1 MHLVQKSKQVFSILL
16 MVLFCACLL
25 IALAAP
31 AQAAEIL
38 PEDTYIAQSRGGVC
52 TLASSTMLVRSTVNA
67 GEIRLSAYAEGVK
80 PAYLTVKTNPVE
92 VENGMSEYL
101 PQLTLKPCLDRGAT
115 PTTPSYTEHFAG
127 VDIASAT
134 AGYDEA
140 HASNSFDDN
149 ELSEWKNDGRLSTA
163 WITYRLS
170 RKAVV
175 SDICLKLTGWRLRS
189 YPLEIYAGIIKA
201 QFSPFAKLPSVSML
215 KRGFTTCR
223 HYVPMQR
230 GISEAF
236 SVAKQGGALVYRL
249 FQTMSEFHKAFV
261 AKNVLG
267 EPDEMDEYSFLV
279 RALDTLPLCIANTG
293 VASSVFGTILPIIL
307 ASGVECDPREI
318 FQYRAERGR
327 RYLREFAGVD
337 DDASIDVLRLCLR
350 EAIVRC
356 PSRLLPYIS
365 CGEQLSMLIR
375 DCVDEIVEALIRNYN
390 GTTCQPFT
398 DMILV
403 FN

>member
-1 MHLVQKSKQVFSILL
+1 MGNEKRNGIKRRNDASPVRKAF
-16 MVLFCACLL
+16 VLFTMGQLCPE
-25 IALAAP
+25 ALGLAF
-31 AQAAEIL
+31 EGRL
-38 PEDTYIAQSRGGVC
+38 NPEDADRVIADFNEVIRSFAEDLPNKAFKPNDIMGDDFPAVSVRHGGENLVF
-52 TLASSTMLVRSTVNA
+52 ASLGHYA
-67 GEIRLSAYAEGVK
+67 DWLSATDGDA
-80 PAYLTVKTNPVE
+80 
-92 VENGMSEYL
+92 
-101 PQLTLKPCLDRGAT
+101 
-115 PTTPSYTEHFAG
+115 
-127 VDIASAT
+127 VDAST
-134 AGYDEA
+134 
-140 HASNSFDDN
+140 
-149 ELSEWKNDGRLSTA
+149 W
-163 WITYRLS
+163 
-170 RKAVV
+170 
-175 SDICLKLTGWRLRS
+175 
-189 YPLEIYAGIIKA
+189 LEIYAGIIKA

-249 FQTMSEFHKAFV
+249 FQTMSEFHAAFA

-267 EPDEMDEYSFLV
+267 ELDEMDEYSFLA
-279 RALDTLPLCIANTG
+279 RALDTLPLCIADIG
-293 VASSVFGTILPIIL
+293 VASSVFSTILPIIL

-365 CGEQLSMLIR
+365 CSERLSMLIR
-375 DCVDEIVEALIRNYN
+375 DCVDEIVEALIRNYE
-390 GTTCQPFT
+390 GAACLPCT
-398 DMILV
+398 DMILI
-403 FN
+403 FD